1 MVIFLIRHAPVKIF
15 QTRTNYLPYL
25 SDDVKR
31 LMEERKAL
39 KEEASRTGDAD
50 LFEEYKLKR
59 NMIKMSLPTEE
70 ERFYKEKLSTEKIT
84 TKKAWKLVYE
94 MLGQVNSKSP
104 IMAQRQ
110 TTPKV

>member
-1 MVIFLIRHAPVKIF
+1 MVFPKTV
-15 QTRTNYLPYL
+15 
-25 SDDVKR
+25 
-31 LMEERKAL
+31 
-39 KEEASRTGDAD
+39 DAD

-84 TKKAWKLVYE
+84 TKKPWNLVYE

-104 IMAQRQ
+104 SKIKYEGKIISN
-110 TTPKV
+110 PKALATAFSKIF